1 MTLTEMKFIQ
11 TLLPDLYKHFK
22 ANPSSLLARIYGVYT
37 VKMKNYDEVYLILMG
52 NCLKFENRFDIT
64 RVYDLKGS
72 KVKRHVKTDNAFSS
86 TTLKDV
92 NFMQNK
98 RYMKEVNLN
107 AEDARDLRKV
117 LRKDSEMLAAHEIMD
132 YSVLLGIENKI

>member
-1 MTLTEMKFIQ
+1 M
-11 TLLPDLYKHFK
+11 YKHFS

-52 NCLKFENRFDIT
+52 NCLKFENKYDIT

-72 KVKRHVKTDNAFSS
+72 KVKRHVKTNNALSS
-86 TTLKDV
+86 TTLKDI

-98 RYMKEVNLN
+98 RYMQEVNLN
-107 AEDARDLRKV
+107 AEDARDLLKV

-132 YSVLLGIENKI
+132 YSVLLGIENKIRGFGDLEN

>member
-1 MTLTEMKFIQ
+1 
-11 TLLPDLYKHFK
+11 LYKHFK

-72 KVKRHVKTDNAFSS
+72 KVKRHVKTDNALSS

-98 RYMKEVNLN
+98 RYMQEVNLN
-107 AEDARDLRKV
+107 ADDARDLRRV

-132 YSVLLGIENKI
+132 YSVLLGIENKISVFSD

>member
-1 MTLTEMKFIQ
+1 MLH
-11 TLLPDLYKHFK
+11 DLYKHFS

-52 NCLKFENRFDIT
+52 NCLKFENKYDIT
-64 RVYDLKGS
+64 RVYDLNGS
-72 KVKRHVKTDNAFSS
+72 TVKRHVKTNNALSS
-86 TTLKDV
+86 TTLKDI

-98 RYMKEVNLN
+98 RYMQEVNLN
-107 AEDARDLRKV
+107 AEDARDLLKV

-132 YSVLLGIENKI
+132 YSVLLGIENKIRGFGDLEN

>member
-1 MTLTEMKFIQ
+1 
-11 TLLPDLYKHFK
+11 
-22 ANPSSLLARIYGVYT
+22 
-37 VKMKNYDEVYLILMG
+37 MKNYDEVYLILMG

-72 KVKRHVKTDNAFSS
+72 KVKRHVKTDNALSS

-98 RYMKEVNLN
+98 RYMQEVNLN
-107 AEDARDLRKV
+107 ADDARDLRRV

-132 YSVLLGIENKI
+132 YSVLLGIENKISVFSD

>member
-1 MTLTEMKFIQ
+1 
-11 TLLPDLYKHFK
+11 
-22 ANPSSLLARIYGVYT
+22 
-37 VKMKNYDEVYLILMG
+37 MKNYDKVYLILMG

-72 KVKRHVKTDNAFSS
+72 KVKRHVKTDDALSS

-98 RYMKEVNLN
+98 RYMQEVNLN
-107 AEDARDLRKV
+107 ANDARNLRKV
-117 LRKDSEMLAAHEIMD
+117 LRKDSEMLAAH
-132 YSVLLGIENKI
+132 

>member
-1 MTLTEMKFIQ
+1 MLH
-11 TLLPDLYKHFK
+11 DLYKHFS

-52 NCLKFENRFDIT
+52 NCLKFENKYDIT

-72 KVKRHVKTDNAFSS
+72 KVKRHVKTNNALSS
-86 TTLKDV
+86 TTLKDI

-98 RYMKEVNLN
+98 RYMQEVNLN
-107 AEDARDLRKV
+107 AEDARDLLKV

-132 YSVLLGIENKI
+132 YSVLLGIENKIRGFGDLEN

>member
-1 MTLTEMKFIQ
+1 M
-11 TLLPDLYKHFK
+11 YKHFS

-52 NCLKFENRFDIT
+52 NCLKFENKYDIT

-72 KVKRHVKTDNAFSS
+72 KVKRHVKTNNALSS
-86 TTLKDV
+86 TTLKDI

-98 RYMKEVNLN
+98 RYMQEVNLN
-107 AEDARDLRKV
+107 AEDARELLKV

-132 YSVLLGIENKI
+132 YSVLLGIENKIRGFGDLEN

>member
-1 MTLTEMKFIQ
+1 
-11 TLLPDLYKHFK
+11 LYKHFS

-52 NCLKFENRFDIT
+52 NCLKFENKYDIT

-72 KVKRHVKTDNAFSS
+72 KVKRHVKTNNALSS
-86 TTLKDV
+86 TTLKDI

-98 RYMKEVNLN
+98 RYMQEVNLN
-107 AEDARDLRKV
+107 AEDARNLLKV

-132 YSVLLGIENKI
+132 YSVLLGIENKINGFGDLEN

>member
-1 MTLTEMKFIQ
+1 
-11 TLLPDLYKHFK
+11 LYKHFS

-52 NCLKFENRFDIT
+52 NCLKFENKYDIT

-72 KVKRHVKTDNAFSS
+72 KVKRHVKTNNALSS
-86 TTLKDV
+86 TTLKDI

-98 RYMKEVNLN
+98 RYMQEVNLN
-107 AEDARDLRKV
+107 AEDARNLLKV

-132 YSVLLGIENKI
+132 YSVLLGIENKIRGFGDLEN

>member
-1 MTLTEMKFIQ
+1 
-11 TLLPDLYKHFK
+11 LLHDLYKHFS

-52 NCLKFENRFDIT
+52 NCLKFENKYDIT

-72 KVKRHVKTDNAFSS
+72 KVKRHVKTNNALSS
-86 TTLKDV
+86 TTLKDI

-98 RYMKEVNLN
+98 RYMQEVNLN
-107 AEDARDLRKV
+107 AEDARDLLKV

-132 YSVLLGIENKI
+132 YSVLLGIENKIRGFGDLEN

>member
-1 MTLTEMKFIQ
+1 MLH
-11 TLLPDLYKHFK
+11 DLYKHFS

-52 NCLKFENRFDIT
+52 NCLKFENKYDIT

-72 KVKRHVKTDNAFSS
+72 KVKRHVKTNNALSS
-86 TTLKDV
+86 TTLKDI

-98 RYMKEVNLN
+98 RYMQEVNLN
-107 AEDARDLRKV
+107 AEDARDVLKV

-132 YSVLLGIENKI
+132 YSVLLGIENKIRGFGDLEN

>member
-1 MTLTEMKFIQ
+1 M
-11 TLLPDLYKHFK
+11 YKHFS

-52 NCLKFENRFDIT
+52 NCLKFENKYDIT

-72 KVKRHVKTDNAFSS
+72 KVKRHVKTNNALSS
-86 TTLKDV
+86 TTLKDI

-98 RYMKEVNLN
+98 RYMQEINLN
-107 AEDARDLRKV
+107 AEDARDLLKV

-132 YSVLLGIENKI
+132 YSVLLGIENKIRGFGDLEN

>member
-1 MTLTEMKFIQ
+1 MYT
-11 TLLPDLYKHFK
+11 HFK
-22 ANPSSLLARIYGVYT
+22 NNPGSLLARIYGVYT

-72 KVKRHVKTDNAFSS
+72 RVKRYVKTENALSS

-98 RYMKEVNLN
+98 RYMQEVNLN

-117 LRKDSEMLAAHEIMD
+117 LKKDSEMLAAHQIMD

>member
-1 MTLTEMKFIQ
+1 M
-11 TLLPDLYKHFK
+11 YKHFS

-52 NCLKFENRFDIT
+52 NCLKFENKYDIT

-72 KVKRHVKTDNAFSS
+72 KVKRHVKTNNALSS
-86 TTLKDV
+86 TTLKDI

-98 RYMKEVNLN
+98 RYMQEVNLN
-107 AEDARDLRKV
+107 AEDARNLLKV

-132 YSVLLGIENKI
+132 YSVLLGIENKINGFGDLEN

>member
-1 MTLTEMKFIQ
+1 MLH
-11 TLLPDLYKHFK
+11 DLYKHFS

-52 NCLKFENRFDIT
+52 NCLKFENKYDIT

-72 KVKRHVKTDNAFSS
+72 KVKRHVKTNNALSS
-86 TTLKDV
+86 TTLKDI

-98 RYMKEVNLN
+98 RYMQEVNLN
-107 AEDARDLRKV
+107 AEDARELLKV

-132 YSVLLGIENKI
+132 YSVLLGIENKIRGFGDLEK

>member
-1 MTLTEMKFIQ
+1 
-11 TLLPDLYKHFK
+11 LLHDLYKHFS

-52 NCLKFENRFDIT
+52 NCLKFENKYDIT

-72 KVKRHVKTDNAFSS
+72 KVKRHVKTNNALSS
-86 TTLKDV
+86 TTLKDI

-98 RYMKEVNLN
+98 RYMQEVNLN
-107 AEDARDLRKV
+107 AEDARNLLKV

-132 YSVLLGIENKI
+132 YSVLLGIENKINGFGDLEN

>member
-1 MTLTEMKFIQ
+1 MLH
-11 TLLPDLYKHFK
+11 DLYKHFS

-52 NCLKFENRFDIT
+52 NCLKFENKYDIT

-72 KVKRHVKTDNAFSS
+72 KVKRHVKTNNALSS
-86 TTLKDV
+86 TTLKDI

-98 RYMKEVNLN
+98 RYMQEGNLN
-107 AEDARDLRKV
+107 AEDARDLLKV

-132 YSVLLGIENKI
+132 YSVLLGIENKIRGFGDLEN

>member
-1 MTLTEMKFIQ
+1 M
-11 TLLPDLYKHFK
+11 YKHFK

-72 KVKRHVKTDNAFSS
+72 KVKRHVKTDNALSS

-98 RYMKEVNLN
+98 RYMQEVNLN
-107 AEDARDLRKV
+107 ADDARDLRRV

-132 YSVLLGIENKI
+132 YSVLLGIENKISVFSD